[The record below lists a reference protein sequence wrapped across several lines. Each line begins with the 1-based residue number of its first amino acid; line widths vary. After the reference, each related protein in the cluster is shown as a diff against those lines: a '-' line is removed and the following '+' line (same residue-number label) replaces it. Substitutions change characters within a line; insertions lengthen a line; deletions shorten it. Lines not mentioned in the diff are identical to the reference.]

1 MTRRDESSPPSEA
14 RREPGTRRAA
24 LWLSVILPFALG
36 YFLAMG
42 FRAINAI
49 LAHPI
54 SQDLKLDN
62 FEVGWITSLYLLTFA
77 LVQLP
82 LGVLLDYWGPR
93 KTQSLLFALGAVG
106 IVIFGFATNATELAI
121 GRAILGIGMA
131 GGLMAA
137 IKAIADWVEPGE
149 IPFFNSI
156 ILVAGGVGSLMVTMP
171 SKLFELEFGWRNLC
185 FLMGGL
191 TLAVAVLILFAVR
204 DKPKPEAGAARA
216 SLWDEVVSL
225 KVVYSDRFFWQVAAM
240 ALPFGNFLA
249 MRGLWLGPWQQH
261 VVGFTPLESSRYLL
275 VVSIAMILGLAGGG
289 LYGKL
294 AGFLRLSLPNLVLIA
309 TVAYI
314 GAEILILLN
323 IATQG
328 YAVWFAFGFFA
339 TVAVVLYAVIA
350 QHFGAEFSGRAV
362 TAFNI
367 LVFMFAFVAQ
377 SAFGLILHLWP
388 DSSGSGQPV
397 DAYKAALAGM
407 IVLNVLSVA
416 WFLLLARQSSRRPPP
431 QAA

>member
-1 MTRRDESSPPSEA
+1 MERRGESSRPSGE
-14 RREPGTRRAA
+14 RQKPGTRRAA

-42 FRAINAI
+42 FRAVNAI

-54 SQDLKLDN
+54 SQDLKLDS

-93 KTQSLLFALGAVG
+93 KTQSLLFAAGAVG
-106 IVIFGFATNATELAI
+106 ILIFGLATTVTELAV

-137 IKAIADWVEPGE
+137 IKAIADWVEPDE
-149 IPFFNSI
+149 IAFFNSI
-156 ILVAGGVGSLMVTMP
+156 ILVAGGIGSLMVTMP
-171 SKLFELEFGWRNLC
+171 SKLFELEFGWRALC
-185 FLMGGL
+185 FLMGAL
-191 TLAVAVLILFAVR
+191 TLAVAALILFAVR
-204 DKPKPEAGAARA
+204 DSPKPKPEVARA

-225 KVVYSDRFFWQVAAM
+225 KVVYTDRFFWQVAAM

-261 VVGFTPLESSRYLL
+261 VVGFSPLESSRYLL

-289 LYGKL
+289 LYAKI

-309 TVAYI
+309 VIAYI

-323 IATQG
+323 VATQG

-339 TVAVVLYAVIA
+339 QVAVVLYAVIA

-388 DSSGSGQPV
+388 DNSGTGQPV
-397 DAYKAALAGM
+397 NAYRAALAAM
-407 IVLNVLSVA
+407 IVLNLLSVV
-416 WFLLLARQSSRRPPP
+416 WFLLMARWSAHRPPP
-431 QAA
+431 QPA